1 MIEWAECLTPQ
12 IFLHS
17 ALSDCLVV
25 QQRDAIPKQISS
37 GRLQKQSPLAY
48 GKFRFS
54 ADAEKLR
61 RFILEAIAMIRR
73 EPLERR
79 PFLAGMTD
87 ELPFIFS
94 T

>member
-1 MIEWAECLTPQ
+1 MARMLPRAFI
-12 IFLHS
+12 S
-17 ALSDCLVV
+17 AIVSSFSKEMQSQSRFPPGDC
-25 QQRDAIPKQISS
+25 RSKA
-37 GRLQKQSPLAY
+37 PLAY
-48 GKFRFS
+48 RKFRFS

-87 ELPFIFS
+87 ELPFIFAN
-94 T
+94 